1 MEGRR
6 ASCASS
12 PTAGSSKGLRAG
24 AEAWVTYEALG
35 SASGAEAGEG
45 VGEDPILISDWYS
58 R

>member
-12 PTAGSSKGLRAG
+12 PTAGSSKGLRAS
-24 AEAWVTYEALG
+24 AEAWVTYKALG